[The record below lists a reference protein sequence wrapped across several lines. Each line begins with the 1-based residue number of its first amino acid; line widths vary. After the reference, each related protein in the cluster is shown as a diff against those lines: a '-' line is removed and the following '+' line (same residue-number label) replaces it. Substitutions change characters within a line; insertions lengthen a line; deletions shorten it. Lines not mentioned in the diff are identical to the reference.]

1 MVKIAHISD
10 LHFGRTN
17 EAALAALIASLDEER
32 PDLTVIT
39 GDLTQSGRRREYREA
54 AAFLET
60 LSGRFLAVPG
70 NHDAPVYN
78 LALRFWK
85 PWARYEKHVG
95 DAAIQCVS
103 AGPVSII
110 GVNSARR
117 AQPRLD
123 WSRGRLP
130 KPVVEASAALARQEN
145 DAGRQVMLALHHPVA
160 PGPGKAGEEIV
171 RNGEYALRRF
181 AENGVSAI
189 LTGHVHVAAAAPLAS
204 TGGRIL
210 SIQAGTAVSTRERGE
225 QASFGILHVDKDQIL
240 LTTRRFAGAAFTAEP
255 AQAFVNAGGVWS
267 RAQG

>member
-17 EAALAALIASLDEER
+17 EEALAALTSTLDEER

-39 GDLTQSGRRREYREA
+39 GDLTQSGRRREYRQV
-54 AAFLET
+54 AAFLKA
-60 LSGRFLAVPG
+60 LNGRFLAVPG

-95 DAAIQCVS
+95 AAAIQCVTI
-103 AGPVSII
+103 GPLSII

-117 AQPRLD
+117 AQPRIN
-123 WSRGRLP
+123 WSHGRLP
-130 KPVVEASAALARQEN
+130 KSIVEASSAIARQEN
-145 DAGRQVMLALHHPVA
+145 DAGRQVILALHHPVA
-160 PGPGKAGEEIV
+160 PGPGKAGARIV
-171 RNGEYALRRF
+171 GNGEYALQQF

-189 LTGHVHVAAAAPLAS
+189 LTGHVHVAAAAPLVS

-225 QASFGILHVDKDQIL
+225 QASFGMMNVSRDKIM
-240 LTTRRFAGAAFTAEP
+240 LTVRRFSQTVFKAEP
-255 AQAFVNAGGVWS
+255 AQAFLNAGGVW
-267 RAQG
+267 RRHA

>member
-17 EAALAALIASLDEER
+17 EAALAALTVTLDEER

-54 AAFLET
+54 AAFLQS
-60 LSGRFLAVPG
+60 LNGRFLAVPG

-78 LALRFWK
+78 LALRFLN

-95 DAAIQCVS
+95 AASIQRVS
-103 AGPVSII
+103 IGPVSII

-117 AQPRLD
+117 AQPRMN

-130 KPVVEASAALARQEN
+130 KSVVEASSAIARQESA
-145 DAGRQVMLALHHPVA
+145 AGRQVMLALHHPVT
-160 PGPGKAGEEIV
+160 PGPGKAGAQIV
-171 RNGEYALRRF
+171 RNGEHALQQF
-181 AENGVSAI
+181 TENGVSAI

-210 SIQAGTAVSTRERGE
+210 SIQAGTAASTRERGE
-225 QASFGILHVDKDQIL
+225 QASFGILNVNKDKIM
-240 LTTRRFAGAAFTAEP
+240 LTVRRFSQAAFEAGP
-255 AQAFVNAGGVWS
+255 AQVFLNAGGVW
-267 RAQG
+267 RRHA